1 MGPRV
6 TILDYGMGNI
16 FSIERAMR
24 KLGCETVLADS
35 PEGIAGAERLI
46 LPGVGAFGKAM
57 EELERRDCV
66 RAILDYAASG
76 KPLLGIC
83 LGMQLL
89 MREGSEFGGGRGLGI
104 VEGRVVALKGEDMDG
119 RRLKVPHIGWNGVC
133 ENGKEASWK
142 GTILDGVGW
151 DSSFYF
157 VHSFVCVPSDQGAVL
172 AETSYGSERFPSVIQ
187 AGNIHGCQF
196 HPEKSGPLG
205 LAVCRNFAFNTPEKG
220 CGDAIR
226 KDAGQAA

>member
-1 MGPRV
+1 
-6 TILDYGMGNI
+6 MGNI

-24 KLGCETVLADS
+24 KLGCEAVLTGS

-57 EELERRDCV
+57 EELERRGCID
-66 RAILDYAASG
+66 AILEYAASG

-89 MREGSEFGGGRGLGI
+89 MSEGSEFGGGRGLGI
-104 VEGRVVALKGEDMDG
+104 LKGKVVALKGEDRDG
-119 RRLKVPHIGWNGVC
+119 KRLKVPHVGWNGVYDPG
-133 ENGKEASWK
+133 NAARWK
-142 GTILDGVGW
+142 GTILDGVGSA
-151 DSSFYF
+151 SSFYF
-157 VHSFVCVPSDQGAVL
+157 VHSFVCAPAGPDTVL
-172 AETSYGSERFPSVIQ
+172 AETAYGTERFPSVIQ

-196 HPEKSGPLG
+196 HPEKSGPQG